1 VVTALVV
8 RRFSALLAPSDAR
21 AVRSMRVLKVAG
33 APEPE
38 LRNARPAGA
47 AR

>member
-1 VVTALVV
+1 V
-8 RRFSALLAPSDAR
+8 REL
-21 AVRSMRVLKVAG
+21 RVLKVQG

-38 LRNARPAGA
+38 LRTSRPAGA